1 VLDSLLVYAM
11 GAVQLPPG
19 VVNALDARRRA
30 FLWAGEET
38 VSGAQCLVSWAKACL
53 LEKGGL
59 GVHDLRLQSSDPG
72 KIPR

>member
-19 VVNALDARRRA
+19 VINALDARRRA

-38 VSGAQCLVSWAKACL
+38 VSGAQCFVSWAKACIPK
-53 LEKGGL
+53 KGGL
-59 GVHDLRLQSSDPG
+59 SVPDLRL
-72 KIPR
+72 